1 MLTCQEHF
9 GLRPPPGLERDALP
23 RALERERV
31 AVSARGSAMRV
42 APQVYNDAV
51 DLVALVRALRST
63 LRGAPA

>member
-1 MLTCQEHF
+1 
-9 GLRPPPGLERDALP
+9 
-23 RALERERV
+23 
-31 AVSARGSAMRV
+31 MRV